1 MILGISFKGFAA
13 VDNVTGKVIP
23 IESSLDKLFK
33 YFKNGEVIKISQS
46 RLMLLFLTLKREKDH
61 IQSYNY
67 DVEFE
72 KDPQIFNN
80 CPGYLTENDGTTSNT
95 DPDYVWI
102 EDWWNDPC
110 VTKGAHMGGNKGG
123 AFKGAFLKFFKKNLL
138 N

>member
-1 MILGISFKGFAA
+1 MVLGGADDFTRAKDCVVVGEKYKANGADIEVTVKKGWHHAFTA
-13 VDNVTGKVIP
+13 
-23 IESSLDKLFK
+23 
-33 YFKNGEVIKISQS
+33 
-46 RLMLLFLTLKREKDH
+46 
-61 IQSYNY
+61 NY

-80 CPGYLTENDGTTSNT
+80 CPGYLTEDDGTTSNT
-95 DPDYVWI
+95 NPDYVWI